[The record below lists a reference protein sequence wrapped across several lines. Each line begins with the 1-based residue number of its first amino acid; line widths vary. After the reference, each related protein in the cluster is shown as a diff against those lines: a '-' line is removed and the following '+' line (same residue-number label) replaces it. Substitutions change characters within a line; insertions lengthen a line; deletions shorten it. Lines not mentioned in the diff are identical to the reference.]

1 MNENKETEKMASI
14 KSEATITQED
24 IINKI
29 AEETDVS
36 KDDIENILNV
46 MAKVIEKEEVTT
58 KTITNI
64 STLYLPSK
72 GIKEVLKDVRFVKS
86 DSSDEEG

>member
-1 MNENKETEKMASI
+1 MNENKETEKLASI
-14 KSEATITQED
+14 KSEATIKQED

-46 MAKVIEKEEVTT
+46 MAKVIENDVTILFNGV
-58 KTITNI
+58 KNNGGFE
-64 STLYLPSK
+64 LRK
-72 GIKEVLKDVRFVKS
+72 AKD
-86 DSSDEEG
+86 

>member
-1 MNENKETEKMASI
+1 MASI
-14 KSEATITQED
+14 KSEARITQED

-29 AEETDVS
+29 AKETDVS

-72 GIKEVLKDVRFVKS
+72 EIKEVLKDVRFVKS

>member
-1 MNENKETEKMASI
+1 MNENKDTEKMASI
-14 KSEATITQED
+14 KSEARITQED

-72 GIKEVLKDVRFVKS
+72 EIKEVLKDVRFVKS

>member
-1 MNENKETEKMASI
+1 MNENKETEKVASI
-14 KSEATITQED
+14 KSEARITQED

-46 MAKVIEKEEVTT
+46 IAKVIENDVT
-58 KTITNI
+58 I
-64 STLYLPSK
+64 SFN
-72 GIKEVLKDVRFVKS
+72 GVKDNGRFELRKAK
-86 DSSDEEG
+86 D

>member
-1 MNENKETEKMASI
+1 MNENNETEKVASV

-46 MAKVIEKEEVTT
+46 MAKVIENDVT
-58 KTITNI
+58 I
-64 STLYLPSK
+64 SFN
-72 GIKEVLKDVRFVKS
+72 GVKDNGRFELRKAK
-86 DSSDEEG
+86 D

>member
-46 MAKVIEKEEVTT
+46 MAKVIENDVT
-58 KTITNI
+58 I
-64 STLYLPSK
+64 SFN
-72 GIKEVLKDVRFVKS
+72 GVKDNGRFELRKAK
-86 DSSDEEG
+86 D

>member
-1 MNENKETEKMASI
+1 MNENKETEKIASI
-14 KSEATITQED
+14 KSEARITEED

-46 MAKVIEKEEVTT
+46 IAKVIENDVT
-58 KTITNI
+58 I
-64 STLYLPSK
+64 SFNGVK
-72 GIKEVLKDVRFVKS
+72 NNGRFELRKAS
-86 DSSDEEG
+86 N

>member
-1 MNENKETEKMASI
+1 MNENKETEKIASI
-14 KSEATITQED
+14 KSEAKITQDD

-46 MAKVIEKEEVTT
+46 IAKVIENDVT
-58 KTITNI
+58 I
-64 STLYLPSK
+64 SFN
-72 GIKEVLKDVRFVKS
+72 GVKDNARFELRKAK
-86 DSSDEEG
+86 D

>member
-1 MNENKETEKMASI
+1 MNENNETKKMASI
-14 KSEATITQED
+14 KSEARITQED

-46 MAKVIEKEEVTT
+46 MAKVIENDVT
-58 KTITNI
+58 I
-64 STLYLPSK
+64 SFN
-72 GIKEVLKDVRFVKS
+72 GVKDNGRFELRKAK
-86 DSSDEEG
+86 D

>member
-46 MAKVIEKEEVTT
+46 MAKVIENDVTISFNGVENNGGFELT
-58 KTITNI
+58 KASN
-64 STLYLPSK
+64 
-72 GIKEVLKDVRFVKS
+72 
-86 DSSDEEG
+86 

>member
-1 MNENKETEKMASI
+1 MNENNENKETEKIASI
-14 KSEATITQED
+14 KSEARITEED

-46 MAKVIEKEEVTT
+46 IAKVIENDVT
-58 KTITNI
+58 I
-64 STLYLPSK
+64 SFNGVK
-72 GIKEVLKDVRFVKS
+72 NNGRFELRKAS
-86 DSSDEEG
+86 N

>member
-1 MNENKETEKMASI
+1 MNENKEPEKMASI
-14 KSEATITQED
+14 KSEARITQED

-46 MAKVIEKEEVTT
+46 IAKVIENDVT
-58 KTITNI
+58 I
-64 STLYLPSK
+64 SFNGVK
-72 GIKEVLKDVRFVKS
+72 NNGRFELRKAS
-86 DSSDEEG
+86 N

>member
-1 MNENKETEKMASI
+1 MNENKDTEKMASI
-14 KSEATITQED
+14 KSEARITEED

-46 MAKVIEKEEVTT
+46 IAKVIENDVT
-58 KTITNI
+58 I
-64 STLYLPSK
+64 SFNGVKNNGRFELRK
-72 GIKEVLKDVRFVKS
+72 AKD
-86 DSSDEEG
+86 

>member
-1 MNENKETEKMASI
+1 MNENKETEKIASV
-14 KSEATITQED
+14 KSEATIKQED

-46 MAKVIEKEEVTT
+46 IAKVIENDVT
-58 KTITNI
+58 I
-64 STLYLPSK
+64 SFN
-72 GIKEVLKDVRFVKS
+72 GVKDNGRFELRKAK
-86 DSSDEEG
+86 D

>member
-1 MNENKETEKMASI
+1 MNENKETEKIASI
-14 KSEATITQED
+14 KSEAKITHED

-46 MAKVIEKEEVTT
+46 MAKVIENDVT
-58 KTITNI
+58 I
-64 STLYLPSK
+64 SFNGVK
-72 GIKEVLKDVRFVKS
+72 NNGRFELRKAS
-86 DSSDEEG
+86 N

>member
-1 MNENKETEKMASI
+1 MNENKETEKIASI
-14 KSEATITQED
+14 KSEARITQED

-46 MAKVIEKEEVTT
+46 IAKVIENDVT
-58 KTITNI
+58 I
-64 STLYLPSK
+64 SFN
-72 GIKEVLKDVRFVKS
+72 GVKDNGRFELRKAK
-86 DSSDEEG
+86 D

>member
-1 MNENKETEKMASI
+1 MNENNETEKIASI
-14 KSEATITQED
+14 KSEATIKQED

-46 MAKVIEKEEVTT
+46 IAKVIENDVT
-58 KTITNI
+58 I
-64 STLYLPSK
+64 SFN
-72 GIKEVLKDVRFVKS
+72 GVKDNGRFELRKAK
-86 DSSDEEG
+86 D

>member
-1 MNENKETEKMASI
+1 MNENKETKKMASI
-14 KSEATITQED
+14 KSEARITEED

-46 MAKVIEKEEVTT
+46 MAKVIENDVT
-58 KTITNI
+58 I
-64 STLYLPSK
+64 SFN
-72 GIKEVLKDVRFVKS
+72 GVKDNGRFELRKAK
-86 DSSDEEG
+86 D

>member
-1 MNENKETEKMASI
+1 MNENKDTEKMASI
-14 KSEATITQED
+14 KSEARITEED

-46 MAKVIEKEEVTT
+46 IAKVIENDVT
-58 KTITNI
+58 I
-64 STLYLPSK
+64 SFN
-72 GIKEVLKDVRFVKS
+72 GVKNNGGFELRKAS
-86 DSSDEEG
+86 N

>member
-1 MNENKETEKMASI
+1 MNENKDTEKIASI

-46 MAKVIEKEEVTT
+46 MAKVIENDVT
-58 KTITNI
+58 I
-64 STLYLPSK
+64 SFN
-72 GIKEVLKDVRFVKS
+72 GVKDNGRFELRKAS
-86 DSSDEEG
+86 N

>member
-1 MNENKETEKMASI
+1 MNENNETEKMASI
-14 KSEATITQED
+14 KSEARKTQED

-46 MAKVIEKEEVTT
+46 IAKVIENDVS
-58 KTITNI
+58 I
-64 STLYLPSK
+64 SFNGGKNNSRFELRK
-72 GIKEVLKDVRFVKS
+72 AKD
-86 DSSDEEG
+86 